1 MAAFFFAQLSI
12 QAIVN
17 WHALGLYGVGG
28 LFVGFLLLRFL
39 VE

>member
-1 MAAFFFAQLSI
+1 MAAFFFAQISI

-17 WHALGLYGVGG
+17 WHALGLYGVCG

>member
-1 MAAFFFAQLSI
+1 MTAFFFAQLII
-12 QAIVN
+12 QAVVN
-17 WHALGLYGVGG
+17 WHALGFYGVCG

>member
-1 MAAFFFAQLSI
+1 MAAFFFAQISI